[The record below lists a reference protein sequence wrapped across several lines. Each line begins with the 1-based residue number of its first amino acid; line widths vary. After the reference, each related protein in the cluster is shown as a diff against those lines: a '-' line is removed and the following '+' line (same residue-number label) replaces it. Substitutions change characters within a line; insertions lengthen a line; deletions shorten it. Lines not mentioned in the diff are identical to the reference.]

1 MAYNVRFMPQAA
13 ADLRAI
19 YDYIAPRGGDAVA
32 RDFVARLHGYCLG
45 LDVFP
50 ERGALRD
57 DIRPALRLLGY
68 RRQATIAFTVDES
81 DVFILRILRRGL
93 DVEAV
98 LRDEDG
104 AGDV

>member
-1 MAYNVRFMPQAA
+1 MAYTIRFLPQAT

-45 LDVFP
+45 LDTFP
-50 ERGALRD
+50 ERGTVRD

-68 RRQATIAFTVDES
+68 RRQATIAFTVHDS
-81 DVFILRILRRGL
+81 DVVILRILGRGQ
-93 DVEAV
+93 DVETE
-98 LRDEDG
+98 LE
-104 AGDV
+104 